1 MCLRAARLT
10 AWRTTDKL
18 AFADALCEL
27 DYLQKINIGAQQA
40 TNQAV
45 GDLAWASSVIAAC
58 EGLLHPTSALI
69 EFTFY

>member
-1 MCLRAARLT
+1 
-10 AWRTTDKL
+10 L

-58 EGLLHPTSALI
+58 EGLIHPTSALI